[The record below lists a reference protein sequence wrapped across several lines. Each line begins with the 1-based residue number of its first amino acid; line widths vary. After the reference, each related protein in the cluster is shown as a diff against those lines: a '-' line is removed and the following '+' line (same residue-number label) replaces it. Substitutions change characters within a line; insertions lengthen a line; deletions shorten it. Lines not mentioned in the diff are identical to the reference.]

1 MIQNLV
7 ELARLFASNLQT
19 RLEER
24 ADRKRE
30 PIGPYEAFKRLG
42 ERAASQP

>member
-7 ELARLFASNLQT
+7 ELARLFVSNL
-19 RLEER
+19 RVRREER
-24 ADRKRE
+24 ADRKDD